1 MVVRSLSTTLWKSAD
16 PRLRVFVAFSSAT
29 QATTAIQTGQ
39 VRMQDRMLTISRLTP
54 TDASVLIRQQSAQTL
69 PIRRQLPLPTPF
81 SEPVLTTPGHDGLNI
96 PVHPPRLRP
105 QASLFSA
112 NPTPGPVPRLPT
124 QASTKS
130 LAILDPSDP
139 AAERLQQEL
148 DDIKQRYEQIQE
160 AKDVLDLKNTGL
172 LAQYGQATADRSR
185 VDHELL
191 SVRSEIRS
199 LNEEMEN
206 LQKRLQDA
214 YRQYQKERDKQWH
227 MRCISSREEW
237 EQECLSLRTELKEV
251 TSQQDET
258 MRCLQKC
265 QNELAA
271 AREAH
276 GKELVKRAERE
287 REIQVL
293 RSREAVEPELLKAFL
308 AIEALTDKGTVKLEP
323 PQPHTPRKKKKE
335 E

>member
-1 MVVRSLSTTLWKSAD
+1 MVVRSLSITLWKSAD

-29 QATTAIQTGQ
+29 QATTAIQTGR

-54 TDASVLIRQQSAQTL
+54 TDSSVLIRQQSAQMQ
-69 PIRRQLPLPTPF
+69 QLPLPTPF
-81 SEPVLTTPGHDGLNI
+81 SEPGLATPGHDGLNI
-96 PVHPPRLRP
+96 PV
-105 QASLFSA
+105 Q
-112 NPTPGPVPRLPT
+112 
-124 QASTKS
+124 
-130 LAILDPSDP
+130 
-139 AAERLQQEL
+139 
-148 DDIKQRYEQIQE
+148 
-160 AKDVLDLKNTGL
+160 
-172 LAQYGQATADRSR
+172 
-185 VDHELL
+185 

-199 LNEEMEN
+199 LNEEMEK

-214 YRQYQKERDKQWH
+214 YGKCKEFEQYQKERDKQWH
-227 MRCISSREEW
+227 TRCISSREEW
-237 EQECLSLRTELKEV
+237 EQECLSLRTELKEA
-251 TSQQDET
+251 TSQQDEA
-258 MRCLQKC
+258 MRRLQKC

-271 AREAH
+271 VREAH
-276 GKELVKRAERE
+276 GKELVKRAEQE